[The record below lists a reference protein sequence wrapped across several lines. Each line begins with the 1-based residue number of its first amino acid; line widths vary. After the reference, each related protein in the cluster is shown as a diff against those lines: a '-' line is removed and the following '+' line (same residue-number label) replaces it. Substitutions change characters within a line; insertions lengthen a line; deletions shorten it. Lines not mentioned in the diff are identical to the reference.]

1 MSHDHCSSTYQKIL
15 DRNGNRDDSIQMYRR
30 IINELEQHKVTL
42 ATESIDF
49 LLQTLKA
56 IIEVDR
62 DTSIDGN
69 KSAQRLKKAL
79 GIDGDRVSEGGK
91 RAEFIRLIALFKP
104 MDETPKQRNDRIIS
118 SLKVN
123 GFNMPEERHAKSTII
138 SNALK
143 NKK

>member
-1 MSHDHCSSTYQKIL
+1 
-15 DRNGNRDDSIQMYRR
+15 
-30 IINELEQHKVTL
+30 VTL

-91 RAEFIRLIALFKP
+91 KAEFIRLIALFKP